1 MAGFYLFYKLLMS
14 KETFHS
20 FNRFSL
26 LGLFLISISLP
37 FCNIDFLQHPTAA
50 EITVDMPAFE
60 AEILPV
66 EVSHVSAEKS
76 GIDSLV
82 KWCMIIYCSGILLFG
97 IRNLWMLSRIIQI
110 TRSGKTEEIGRYLTE
125 QSIIPKGRK
134 VTLTVTDYPIAP
146 FSWMNHIVLSHADLH
161 ENVHE
166 ILLHEL
172 AHIRRRHSIDLLL
185 ADLFIL
191 FQWFNP
197 AAWLAKSELQTVH
210 EFEADEEVIRSGV
223 NAQEYQLLLIKKAV
237 GSRLYSIANSLNHS
251 NLKKRIT
258 MMQKKESKSWARA
271 KFLLALPLAA
281 VAVAAFARPEI
292 SRLSK
297 EISIV
302 KVSDFSANSENLS
315 TGNDNKHSN
324 NSLLLKGQVVDNLGK
339 PIPGVSILIR
349 NTTNGTLTDY
359 NGMFQI
365 PCDLNSVVILS
376 YVGMQTYNLI
386 VSDNTVEYLK
396 KNPIKMKEEYQELD
410 GVVVVGYGNKATQK
424 PAAQSSSNQSEE
436 VFIVVEE
443 MPQYPGGVQELMKFL
458 AKNIKYPVKAQE
470 AKIQGRVIVQFIV
483 NPDGSTSDFVVK
495 RSVEASLDSEAIRVL
510 KMMPKW
516 QPGKQRGVNVA
527 VKYTI
532 PVTFHLQSSAPT
544 AAPLPQTKQQS
555 TTEEKQ
561 PLVIIDEK
569 MSNLKEFKTLPPQDI
584 ISINILS
591 NPEKAQPYYQ
601 KYNVQKQDYE
611 GVMIVKT
618 KKVK

>member
-14 KETFHS
+14 KETFHR

-50 EITVDMPAFE
+50 EIAVDMPAFE

-66 EVSHVSAEKS
+66 GVSCVSAEKS

-97 IRNLWMLSRIIQI
+97 SRNLWLLSRIIQI
-110 TRSGKTEEIGRYLTE
+110 TRSGKTEEIGCYLTKA
-125 QSIIPKGRK
+125 SIIPKGRK

-146 FSWMNHIVLSHADLH
+146 FSWMNHIVLSRADLQ

-197 AAWLAKSELQTVH
+197 AAWLAKSELQAVH

-324 NSLLLKGQVVDNLGK
+324 NSLLLKGQVVDNFGK
-339 PIPGVSILIR
+339 PIPGVSILIK
-349 NTTNGTLTDY
+349 NTTNGTLTDT

-365 PCDLNSVVILS
+365 PCDLNSVAILS

-410 GVVVVGYGNKATQK
+410 GVVVVGYGKKVTQK

-443 MPQYPGGVQELMKFL
+443 MPQYPGGVQELMRFL

-470 AKIQGRVIVQFIV
+470 AKIQGRVIVQFTV

-527 VKYTI
+527 VKYTM
-532 PVTFHLQSSAPT
+532 PVTFRLQSSAPT
-544 AAPLPQTKQQS
+544 AASLPQTKQQS
-555 TTEEKQ
+555 KSEEKQ

-569 MSNLKEFKTLPPQDI
+569 MSSFKEFKTLPPQNI

-591 NPEKAQPYYQ
+591 NPEKAQQYYQ
-601 KYNVQKQDYE
+601 KYNVQKQNYE